1 LTRYGIVF
9 ARGIGTDK
17 SERLPAQKLGG
28 RYKSDS
34 RVQGGFVAGMF
45 PFLTG
50 AGPLE
55 YSLDRRLIQGRKF
68 QLDTNKG

>member
-1 LTRYGIVF
+1 MCYGIAG
-9 ARGIGTDK
+9 ARGTGTNK

-45 PFLTG
+45 PILTG
-50 AGPLE
+50 TGPLE
-55 YSLDRRLIQGRKF
+55 
-68 QLDTNKG
+68 